1 MDQDGFVDLLLE
13 ISYFLFK
20 DECQNDARR
29 CFIELLKFFTK
40 NSQMGHVPMPLPPY
54 SEATTDTTINMN
66 EGQREKVRMLERILV
81 SQPNYMLPEGYIS
94 YKELQ

>member
-1 MDQDGFVDLLLE
+1 
-13 ISYFLFK
+13 
-20 DECQNDARR
+20 
-29 CFIELLKFFTK
+29 
-40 NSQMGHVPMPLPPY
+40 MGHVPMPLPPY

>member
-1 MDQDGFVDLLLE
+1 
-13 ISYFLFK
+13 
-20 DECQNDARR
+20 
-29 CFIELLKFFTK
+29 
-40 NSQMGHVPMPLPPY
+40 MPLPPY